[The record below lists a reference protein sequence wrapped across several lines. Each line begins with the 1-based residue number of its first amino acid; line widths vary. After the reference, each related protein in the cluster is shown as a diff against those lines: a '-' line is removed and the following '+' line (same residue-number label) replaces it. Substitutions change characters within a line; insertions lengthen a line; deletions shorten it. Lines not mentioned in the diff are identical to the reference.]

1 MLEVSINYL
10 LGPPLDLSKAQL
22 PPTSASCL
30 KKMPLLMPHY
40 KVSSGVPLQWRK
52 HDKVPFKM
60 PFQWRK
66 CIKVPSRV
74 SFKLVKHDK
83 VPSRIPFLWRKH
95 DKVSLGCTLL
105 PRCLQLLP
113 FNFFPPL
120 PLKHLRP
127 PTKNKHYSDFNHS
140 SCAVQ
145 FKKNLKKLIY
155 VKLCSF
161 FRM

>member
-1 MLEVSINYL
+1 MLEVSINCL

-74 SFKLVKHDK
+74 SFKLVKHNK

-105 PRCLQLLP
+105 PRRLQLLP

-127 PTKNKHYSDFNHS
+127 PTKNIIQTLIIQVVQYS
-140 SCAVQ
+140 
-145 FKKNLKKLIY
+145 
-155 VKLCSF
+155 
-161 FRM
+161 